1 MGEQGAVSLDDQFW
15 ESAEMVSP
23 AENAELVTPFL
34 EQEIKSVVFDSY
46 AEGAPG
52 QMGLSF
58 LFYRSSGTSLRVISS
73 A

>member
-23 AENAELVTPFL
+23 AENAELVAPFL

-46 AEGAPG
+46 VEGAPG
-52 QMGLSF
+52 PDEA
-58 LFYRSSGTSLRVISS
+58 LFPVLPEVLGHH
-73 A
+73 